1 MGPTQVEIEISPNVL
16 DVLTIMPKSE
26 KRFSEELI
34 DKQYG
39 LWNDHSRGSNS
50 NGKIF
55 LGMLL

>member
-1 MGPTQVEIEISPNVL
+1 MKALRQKPKELGMGPTQVEIEISPNVL

-39 LWNDHSRGSNS
+39 L
-50 NGKIF
+50 
-55 LGMLL
+55 